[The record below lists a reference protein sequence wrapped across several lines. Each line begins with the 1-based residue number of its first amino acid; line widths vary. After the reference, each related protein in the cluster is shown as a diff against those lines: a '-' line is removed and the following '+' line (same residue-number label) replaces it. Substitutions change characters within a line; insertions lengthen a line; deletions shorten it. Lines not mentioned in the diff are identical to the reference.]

1 MRDMKK
7 MEDENRKW
15 VKQQELVENKLK
27 KISEIIEKISKALKF
42 YYYEATAEIKKL
54 LKDPLNWKNYTELDY
69 YKDLD
74 ALY

>member
-1 MRDMKK
+1 MKK
-7 MEDENRKW
+7 MKYKNNKW
-15 VKQQELVENKLK
+15 VKQQKLVENQIK
-27 KISEIIEKISKALKF
+27 KISEVIEKIEKALNF
-42 YYYEATAEIKKL
+42 YYYEATTEIKKL

>member
-1 MRDMKK
+1 MKK
-7 MEDENRKW
+7 MKYKNNKW
-15 VKQQELVENKLK
+15 VKQQKLVENQIK
-27 KISEIIEKISKALKF
+27 KISEVIEKIEKALNF
-42 YYYEATAEIKKL
+42 YYYEETTEIKKL

>member
-1 MRDMKK
+1 MNISDISK
-7 MEDENRKW
+7 DESRKW
-15 VKQQELVENKLK
+15 VKQQELVENQLK

-42 YYYEATAEIKKL
+42 YYHEATAEIKEL
-54 LKDPLNWKNYTELDY
+54 LKGPLNWKNYTKLDY